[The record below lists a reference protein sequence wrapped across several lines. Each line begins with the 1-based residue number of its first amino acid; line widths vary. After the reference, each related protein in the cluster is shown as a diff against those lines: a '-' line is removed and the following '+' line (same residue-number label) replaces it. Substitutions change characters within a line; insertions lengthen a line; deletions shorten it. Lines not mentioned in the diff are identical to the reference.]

1 MTSLR
6 RAPRLP
12 PLSAKAEAVLAYI
25 RAHPGCTRR
34 EIRVALDGEHGA
46 AEAIVWRLVARDLVR
61 EEEERIGETAVW
73 RYCYWAIGETK

>member
-6 RAPRLP
+6 RTPRLA

-34 EIRVALDGEHGA
+34 ELTIAMDWSL
-46 AEAIVWRLVARDLVR
+46 AISENICWRLVARDLVR

-73 RYCYWAIGETK
+73 RYCYWAIEETK